1 MKNIKLNVVILLA
14 IIFSAAAAYGVYW
27 YLNGVRD
34 AYIKQGNFV
43 QVAVATQDI
52 PAKTALSSQMF
63 AMESV
68 PSKYINPDAIV
79 DPNEISGKLT
89 KSPVYAGEQILSGRL
104 SGKGDLSEGM
114 AFIVPAGERALTIS
128 VNEVSGLAGLIKPGD
143 RVDVLVT
150 FEDDAGTV
158 MTSTILQKIKVLAA
172 GQQMNTEGM
181 QNVPEGIYQ
190 TVTLSVTPQQAQP
203 LALATEKG
211 STRLMLRSHED
222 EGTANIPASKIV
234 NLVR

>member
-1 MKNIKLNVVILLA
+1 MKKIKLNVVVLLA
-14 IIFSAAAAYGVYW
+14 VVCSAAAAYGVYL

-34 AYIKQGNFV
+34 AYVKQGNFV
-43 QVAVATQDI
+43 SVAVATRDI
-52 PAKTALSSQMF
+52 PAKTALTAQMF
-63 AMESV
+63 TMESV
-68 PSKYINPDAIV
+68 PSKYINGDAV
-79 DPNEISGKLT
+79 VEPNELSGKLT
-89 KSPVYAGEQILSGRL
+89 TSPVYAGEQILSSRL

-150 FEDDAGTV
+150 FEDGDGTV
-158 MTSTILQKIKVLAA
+158 MTSTILQKIKVLAT
-172 GQQMNTEGM
+172 GQQMSDEGA
-181 QNVPEGIYQ
+181 QDIAEGIYQ

-222 EGTANIPASKIV
+222 EGTTNIPASKIA